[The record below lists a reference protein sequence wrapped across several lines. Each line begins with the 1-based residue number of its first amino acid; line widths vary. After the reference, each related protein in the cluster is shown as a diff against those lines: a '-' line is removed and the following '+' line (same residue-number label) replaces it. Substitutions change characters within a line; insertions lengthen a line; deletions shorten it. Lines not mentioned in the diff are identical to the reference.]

1 MLRLFYR
8 LTAIAIYIFLCF
20 WDIKIKMYTLWL
32 QQAWNFKLYTRVF
45 HHSSYIYIYI
55 KQSVSFLKFRG
66 KTLRT
71 QGRGG
76 NTLDKTIVKKK
87 IKSRETKK
95 SKEMFNVYASFYLY
109 PVAIIQV
116 FVCIITL
123 NSGEAYKG
131 FLKHFQTFFLS
142 GNWLPLLKH
151 LK

>member
-1 MLRLFYR
+1 MQ
-8 LTAIAIYIFLCF
+8 YIFFFVFEILRSKCIPY
-20 WDIKIKMYTLWL
+20 DCNKHGTLSCI
-32 QQAWNFKLYTRVF
+32 QEFF
-45 HHSSYIYIYI
+45 IIHHIYIYI